1 MSVNGVLVF
10 LFRGLPPTGVVCS
23 PRCGSVCGIL
33 VFRRYRLSASPSA
46 MILSPRCGYGVCI
59 FFVVKCVWCGRIIPI
74 LRAYHRDD
82 FMGAFGWV
90 VRALQWGV
98 LCGYATNA
106 VGVPRLQP
114 WVKSIGDTHGTR
126 NGTDPHG
133 ICASHVWNRRAV
145 ARLQPRVITHGIGGD
160 SRDRW

>member
-1 MSVNGVLVF
+1 M
-10 LFRGLPPTGVVCS
+10 
-23 PRCGSVCGIL
+23 
-33 VFRRYRLSASPSA
+33 FRRYRLSASPSA

-59 FFVVKCVWCGRIIPI
+59 FFVVECVWCGRIIPI

-114 WVKSIGDTHGTR
+114 WVMTHGMGGDPRVQVVTHGTER
-126 NGTDPHG
+126 WSEH
-133 ICASHVWNRRAV
+133 R
-145 ARLQPRVITHGIGGD
+145 IGFPM
-160 SRDRW
+160 